1 MTIKNRIL
9 SAIAIFVFNFSI
21 AQAQTFNKPTAYWGL
36 NYYAYVED
44 TATQDPFM
52 EEKTKLL
59 PTIFIGYRDETSI
72 RSTTNKN
79 SLSYFVE
86 GGLGQVEYS
95 QYTGVGTHTHNYW
108 KIQGEALYP
117 LPENF
122 YLGLGYRHLYDYLSD
137 FGAGGYDRRNQLLY
151 VPVGY
156 VLNNKDGSAAKF
168 QFNYL
173 IEGQQI
179 SYFSQRSDSGGG
191 FADLKNKQ
199 KDGWGL
205 DLSYTPKESNWE
217 IFAKYW
223 NIGDSTTNT
232 STGSRWITTG
242 LEPHN
247 VTYEIGVKLA
257 F

>member
-9 SAIAIFVFNFSI
+9 SAIVILLFNFSI
-21 AQAQTFNKPTAYWGL
+21 ANAQTFNKPTAYWGL
-36 NYYAYVED
+36 NYYAYIED

-59 PTIFIGYRDETSI
+59 PTIFIGYKDETSI
-72 RSTTNKN
+72 RSTNRN
-79 SLSYFVE
+79 SISWFAE
-86 GGLGQVEYS
+86 AALGQVEYS
-95 QYTGVGTHTHNYW
+95 NYAGTQTHTHNYW
-108 KIQGEALYP
+108 KIQTEAVYP

-122 YLGLGYRHLYDYLSD
+122 YAGLGYRHLYDYLSD
-137 FGAGGYDRRNQLLY
+137 AGANGYDRLNQLLY
-151 VPVGY
+151 IPVGY
-156 VLNNKDGSAAKF
+156 ILNNKDGSAAKF

-173 IEGQQI
+173 IEGKQT
-179 SYFSQRSDSGGG
+179 SYLSQMSINTGGY
-191 FADLKNKQ
+191 ADLENTQKN
-199 KDGWGL
+199 GWGL

-223 NIGDSTTNT
+223 NIDDSTINT
-232 STGSRWITTG
+232 ATGSRNSTTG
-242 LEPHN
+242 YEPHN

>member
-9 SAIAIFVFNFSI
+9 SAIVILLFNFSI
-21 AQAQTFNKPTAYWGL
+21 ANAQTFNKPTAYWGL
-36 NYYAYVED
+36 NYYSYIED

-59 PTIFIGYRDETSI
+59 PTILVGFRDESSI
-72 RSTTNKN
+72 RSSNRN
-79 SLSYFVE
+79 GISWFAE
-86 GGLGQVEYS
+86 GALGQVEYS
-95 QYTGVGTHTHNYW
+95 NYAGTQTHTHNYW
-108 KIQGEALYP
+108 KIQTEAVYP

-122 YLGLGYRHLYDYLSD
+122 YAGLGYRHLYDYLSD
-137 FGAGGYDRRNQLLY
+137 AGANGYDRLNQLLY
-151 VPVGY
+151 IPVGY
-156 VLNNKDGSAAKF
+156 ILNNKDGSAAKF

-173 IEGQQI
+173 IEGKQT
-179 SYFSQRSDSGGG
+179 SYLSQMSIEGGG
-191 FADLKNKQ
+191 FADLENTQKN
-199 KDGWGL
+199 GWGL

-223 NIGDSTTNT
+223 NIDDSTINT
-232 STGSRWITTG
+232 ATGSRNSETG

-247 VTYEIGVKLA
+247 VTYEIGVKYA

>member
-9 SAIAIFVFNFSI
+9 SAIVILLFNFSI
-21 AQAQTFNKPTAYWGL
+21 ANAQTFNKPTAYWGL
-36 NYYAYVED
+36 NYYAYIED

-59 PTIFIGYRDETSI
+59 PTIFIGYKDETSI
-72 RSTTNKN
+72 RSTNRN
-79 SLSYFVE
+79 SISWFAE
-86 GGLGQVEYS
+86 AALGQVEYS
-95 QYTGVGTHTHNYW
+95 NYAGTQTHTHNYW
-108 KIQGEALYP
+108 KIQTEAVYP

-122 YLGLGYRHLYDYLSD
+122 YAGLGYRHLYDYLSD
-137 FGAGGYDRRNQLLY
+137 AGANGYDRLNQLLY
-151 VPVGY
+151 IPVGY
-156 VLNNKDGSAAKF
+156 ILNNKDGSAAKF

-173 IEGQQI
+173 IEGKQT
-179 SYFSQRSDSGGG
+179 SYLSQMSINSGGY
-191 FADLKNKQ
+191 ADLKNTQ
-199 KDGWGL
+199 KNGWGL

-223 NIGDSTTNT
+223 NIDDSTINT
-232 STGSRWITTG
+232 ATGSGNSVTG

-247 VTYEIGVKLA
+247 VTYEIGVKYA

>member
-9 SAIAIFVFNFSI
+9 SAIVILLFNFSI
-21 AQAQTFNKPTAYWGL
+21 ANAQTFNKPTAYWGL
-36 NYYAYVED
+36 NYYAYIED

-59 PTIFIGYRDETSI
+59 PTIFIGYKDETSI

-79 SLSYFVE
+79 SLSYFAE
-86 GGLGQVEYS
+86 AALGQVEYS

-137 FGAGGYDRRNQLLY
+137 AGAGGYDRRNQLLY

-156 VLNNKDGSAAKF
+156 VLNSKDGSTAKF

-173 IEGQQI
+173 IEGKQN
-179 SYFSQRSDSGGG
+179 SYTASVLGY
-191 FADLKNKQ
+191 DLEHTQ
-199 KDGWGL
+199 KDGYGF
-205 DLSYTPKESNWE
+205 DISYTPKDATWE
-217 IFAKYW
+217 IFGRYW
-223 NIGDSTTNT
+223 NIDDYNIVRGT
-232 STGSRWITTG
+232 

-247 VTYEIGVKLA
+247 VTYEIGVKYA

>member
-1 MTIKNRIL
+1 
-9 SAIAIFVFNFSI
+9 
-21 AQAQTFNKPTAYWGL
+21 
-36 NYYAYVED
+36 
-44 TATQDPFM
+44 M
-52 EEKTKLL
+52 EEETKML
-59 PTIFIGYRDETSI
+59 PSILVGYKDETSI
-72 RSTTNKN
+72 NSKEKKN
-79 SLSYFVE
+79 SLSWLAEATY
-86 GGLGQVEYS
+86 GQVEYS
-95 QYTGVGTHTHNYW
+95 QHTGVGTHTHNYW

-137 FGAGGYDRRNQLLY
+137 YGAGGYDRRNQLLY

-156 VLNNKDGSAAKF
+156 VLNNTDGSAAKF

-179 SYFSQRSDSGGG
+179 SYLSQRSDSGGG

-205 DLSYTPKESNWE
+205 DFSYTPKESNWE

-223 NIGDSTTNT
+223 NIDDSTTNT

-247 VTYEIGVKLA
+247 VTYEIGVKYA

>member
-9 SAIAIFVFNFSI
+9 SAIVILLFNFSI
-21 AQAQTFNKPTAYWGL
+21 ANAQTFNKPTAYWGL
-36 NYYAYVED
+36 NYYAYIED

-59 PTIFIGYRDETSI
+59 PTIFIGYKDETSI
-72 RSTTNKN
+72 RSTNRN
-79 SLSYFVE
+79 SISWFAE
-86 GGLGQVEYS
+86 AALGQVEYS
-95 QYTGVGTHTHNYW
+95 NYAGTQTHTHNYW
-108 KIQGEALYP
+108 KIQTEAVYP

-122 YLGLGYRHLYDYLSD
+122 YAGLGYRHLYDYLSD
-137 FGAGGYDRRNQLLY
+137 AGANGYDRLNQLLY
-151 VPVGY
+151 IPVGY
-156 VLNNKDGSAAKF
+156 ILNNKDGSAAKF

-173 IEGQQI
+173 IEGKQT
-179 SYFSQRSDSGGG
+179 SYLSQMSINGGG
-191 FADLKNKQ
+191 YADLENTQKN
-199 KDGWGL
+199 GWGL

-223 NIGDSTTNT
+223 NIDDSTTNT
-232 STGSRWITTG
+232 STGSRSTTG

-247 VTYEIGVKLA
+247 VTYEIGVKYA

>member
-9 SAIAIFVFNFSI
+9 SAIVILLFNFSV
-21 AQAQTFNKPTAYWGL
+21 ANAQTFNKPTAYWGL
-36 NYYAYVED
+36 NYYAYIED

-59 PTIFIGYRDETSI
+59 PTIFIGYKDETSI
-72 RSTTNKN
+72 RSTNRN
-79 SLSYFVE
+79 SISWFAE
-86 GGLGQVEYS
+86 AALGQVEYS
-95 QYTGVGTHTHNYW
+95 NYAGTQTHTHNYW
-108 KIQGEALYP
+108 KIQTEAVYP

-122 YLGLGYRHLYDYLSD
+122 YAGLGYRHLYDYLSD
-137 FGAGGYDRRNQLLY
+137 AGANGYDRLNQLLY
-151 VPVGY
+151 IPVGY
-156 VLNNKDGSAAKF
+156 ILNNKDGSAAKF

-173 IEGQQI
+173 IEGKQT
-179 SYFSQRSDSGGG
+179 SYLSQMSINGGG
-191 FADLKNKQ
+191 YADLENTQKN
-199 KDGWGL
+199 GWGL

-223 NIGDSTTNT
+223 NIDDSTINT
-232 STGSRWITTG
+232 ATGSRNSTRG

-247 VTYEIGVKLA
+247 VTYEIGVKYA

>member
-9 SAIAIFVFNFSI
+9 SAIVILLFNFSI
-21 AQAQTFNKPTAYWGL
+21 ANAQTFNKPTAYWGL
-36 NYYAYVED
+36 NYYAYIED

-59 PTIFIGYRDETSI
+59 PTIFIGYKDETSI
-72 RSTTNKN
+72 RSTNRN
-79 SLSYFVE
+79 SISWFAE
-86 GGLGQVEYS
+86 AALGQVEYS
-95 QYTGVGTHTHNYW
+95 NYAGTQTHTHNYW
-108 KIQGEALYP
+108 KIQTEAVYP

-122 YLGLGYRHLYDYLSD
+122 YAGLGYRHLYDYLSD
-137 FGAGGYDRRNQLLY
+137 AGANGYDRLNQLLY
-151 VPVGY
+151 IPVGY
-156 VLNNKDGSAAKF
+156 ILNNKDGSAAKF

-173 IEGQQI
+173 IEGKQT
-179 SYFSQRSDSGGG
+179 SYLSQMSINGGG
-191 FADLKNKQ
+191 YADLENTQKN
-199 KDGWGL
+199 GWGL

-223 NIGDSTTNT
+223 NIDDSTINT
-232 STGSRWITTG
+232 ATGSGNSMTG

-247 VTYEIGVKLA
+247 VTYEIGVKYA

>member
-9 SAIAIFVFNFSI
+9 SAIVILLFNFSI
-21 AQAQTFNKPTAYWGL
+21 ANAQTFNKPTAYWGL
-36 NYYAYVED
+36 NYYSYVED

-59 PTIFIGYRDETSI
+59 PTIFIGYKDETSI
-72 RSTTNKN
+72 RSTNRN
-79 SLSYFVE
+79 SISWFAE
-86 GGLGQVEYS
+86 AALGQVEYS
-95 QYTGVGTHTHNYW
+95 NYAGTQTHTHNYW
-108 KIQGEALYP
+108 KIQTEAVYP

-122 YLGLGYRHLYDYLSD
+122 YAGLGYRHLYDYLSD
-137 FGAGGYDRRNQLLY
+137 AGANGYDRLNQLLY
-151 VPVGY
+151 IPVGY
-156 VLNNKDGSAAKF
+156 ILNNKDGSAAKF

-173 IEGQQI
+173 IEGKQT
-179 SYFSQRSDSGGG
+179 SYLSQMSINTGGY
-191 FADLKNKQ
+191 ADLENTQKN
-199 KDGWGL
+199 GWGL

-223 NIGDSTTNT
+223 NIDDSTINT
-232 STGSRWITTG
+232 ATGSGNSMTG

-247 VTYEIGVKLA
+247 VTYEIGVKYA

>member
-9 SAIAIFVFNFSI
+9 SAIVILLFNFSI
-21 AQAQTFNKPTAYWGL
+21 ANAQTFNKPTAYWGL
-36 NYYAYVED
+36 NYYAYIED

-59 PTIFIGYRDETSI
+59 PTIFIGYKDETSI
-72 RSTTNKN
+72 RSTNRN
-79 SLSYFVE
+79 SISWFAE
-86 GGLGQVEYS
+86 AALGQVEYS
-95 QYTGVGTHTHNYW
+95 NYAGTQTHTHNYW
-108 KIQGEALYP
+108 KIQTEAVYP

-122 YLGLGYRHLYDYLSD
+122 YAGLGYRHLYDYLSD
-137 FGAGGYDRRNQLLY
+137 AGANGYDRLNQLLY
-151 VPVGY
+151 IPVGY
-156 VLNNKDGSAAKF
+156 ILNNKDGSAAKF

-173 IEGQQI
+173 IEGKQT
-179 SYFSQRSDSGGG
+179 SYLSQMSINGGG
-191 FADLKNKQ
+191 YADLENTQKN
-199 KDGWGL
+199 GWGL

-223 NIGDSTTNT
+223 NIDDSTINT
-232 STGSRWITTG
+232 ATGSGNSTTG

-247 VTYEIGVKLA
+247 VTYEIGVKYA

>member
-9 SAIAIFVFNFSI
+9 SALVILLFNFSI
-21 AQAQTFNKPTAYWGL
+21 ANAQTFNKPTAYWGL
-36 NYYAYVED
+36 NYYSYVED

-79 SLSYFVE
+79 SLSYFAE
-86 GGLGQVEYS
+86 AALGQVEYS
-95 QYTGVGTHTHNYW
+95 QHTGVGTHTHNYW

-137 FGAGGYDRRNQLLY
+137 YGAGGYDRRNQLLY

-156 VLNNKDGSAAKF
+156 VLNNTDGSAAKF

-179 SYFSQRSDSGGG
+179 SYLSQRSDSGGG
-191 FADLKNKQ
+191 FADLKKQ
-199 KDGWGL
+199 
-205 DLSYTPKESNWE
+205 TE
-217 IFAKYW
+217 
-223 NIGDSTTNT
+223 
-232 STGSRWITTG
+232 RWMG
-242 LEPHN
+242 FRFFL
-247 VTYEIGVKLA
+247 YS
-257 F
+257 